1 MQTDEF
7 ADQLRAGIEHAIRA
21 HQLFPRA
28 PDNAVRF
35 WDHKTPYVVHP
46 ILASAL
52 LLAEIALPDSIRE
65 PGYLAL
71 LWHDT
76 LEDTT
81 LSLPAETSIQVRTLV
96 EEMTFDSFD
105 DECERLWGRSSTTK
119 LLKLYDKVAN
129 LLDNSGRK
137 PDSWNKQARHAEKL
151 TDWVEEYFGPLN
163 IVKIARSVIHY
174 R

>member
-1 MQTDEF
+1 METEAF
-7 ADQLRAGIEHAIRA
+7 AEQLRVGIEHAIRA

-28 PDNAVRF
+28 PETAVRF

-52 LLAEIALPDSIRE
+52 LLAEIELPDSIRE

-81 LSLPAETSIQVRTLV
+81 LPLPVETSLQVCTLV

-129 LLDNSGRK
+129 LLDNTWRK
-137 PDSWNKQARHAEKL
+137 PESWNKQARHAEKL
-151 TDWVEEYFGPLN
+151 TDWVEENFGQLN